1 MAPLFFALHQAIVAT
16 VSNTWDTSNS
26 CGPNDGCSGAV
37 MVRKLNS
44 SIKFPSGLTKTL
56 TYSYQSAV
64 TGQISEIDET
74 DYSTGTPPIL
84 RKTLYSYATP
94 ANTVSKPSQVLVE
107 DGSGNRVAQKNYNYD
122 ETQPTATSGVPQHNA
137 VTGSR
142 GNVTTM
148 TQWVSA
154 TAGSLSTTFTYDD
167 TGNRLTAT
175 DPLHNVTT
183 FSYAD
188 SFSDGVNRGTL
199 AYLTQTTLPSTGSPA
214 VSHIFKK
221 QYQFDTGYASK
232 TTDFNNKDT
241 TGSYDPV
248 LRKLTTNFPDGGQT
262 VITYNSPT
270 SIAQTRLI
278 TSSQTMTG
286 ATVLDSLG
294 RVSQQQITS
303 DPGGTDSVDTAYNAN
318 SQVASVSNPHRSTSA
333 PTDGITQF
341 TYDPLGRVEVQTQ
354 PDLNTVQTSYSDNC
368 VTTMDEAGHQRK
380 TCSDGLGRITSVFE
394 PTAADL

>member
-221 QYQFDTGYASK
+221 QYQFDTGYA
-232 TTDFNNKDT
+232 
-241 TGSYDPV
+241 TGRD
-248 LRKLTTNFPDGGQT
+248 RQF
-262 VITYNSPT
+262 
-270 SIAQTRLI
+270 RL
-278 TSSQTMTG
+278 
-286 ATVLDSLG
+286 
-294 RVSQQQITS
+294 
-303 DPGGTDSVDTAYNAN
+303 
-318 SQVASVSNPHRSTSA
+318 
-333 PTDGITQF
+333 
-341 TYDPLGRVEVQTQ
+341 
-354 PDLNTVQTSYSDNC
+354 
-368 VTTMDEAGHQRK
+368 
-380 TCSDGLGRITSVFE
+380 
-394 PTAADL
+394 